1 MVGYVSIVKFNR
13 SPIIS
18 VLVKHMTEVAGG
30 QNEANKTF
38 EIENFVELTLFFNRF
53 SCGYE
58 IYSLCKLEDGE
69 HFGEVGLRLTPRLG
83 REMRLTINIL
93 CIFAPANTN
102 NGRLCINSEIQSIT
116 YHLSIRLT
124 HD

>member
-1 MVGYVSIVKFNR
+1 
-13 SPIIS
+13 
-18 VLVKHMTEVAGG
+18 MTEVSGG

-38 EIENFVELTLFFNRF
+38 APEFFVNLTSFVNHF

-58 IYSLCKLEDGE
+58 TYRICIIEDEE

-83 REMRLTINIL
+83 RDMRLTIIIL
-93 CIFAPANTN
+93 RIFAPANTN
-102 NGRLCINSEIQSIT
+102 DGRLCINSELQSIT
-116 YHLSIRLT
+116 YHISISLT

>member
-1 MVGYVSIVKFNR
+1 M
-13 SPIIS
+13 
-18 VLVKHMTEVAGG
+18 VAGG

-38 EIENFVELTLFFNRF
+38 AIENFVDELILFLNRF

-58 IYSLCKLEDGE
+58 TYSLCKFDDGE

-83 REMRLTINIL
+83 MKMRLTIITL
-93 CIFAPANTN
+93 RIFAPSNTN
-102 NGRLCINSEIQSIT
+102 NGRLYINSEMQPIT
-116 YHLSIRLT
+116 YHLSVSLT

>member
-1 MVGYVSIVKFNR
+1 
-13 SPIIS
+13 
-18 VLVKHMTEVAGG
+18 MTAVIGG

-38 EIENFVELTLFFNRF
+38 AMENFVVCTLLFIRF

-58 IYSLCKLEDGE
+58 TYSLCTFEDGE

-83 REMRLTINIL
+83 REMRLTIITL
-93 CIFAPANTN
+93 HIFAPSNTN
-102 NGRLCINSEIQSIT
+102 NGRLCINNEIQSIT
-116 YHLSIRLT
+116 YHLSISLT